1 MSTSATDVVLRLV
14 GESGEGTVT
23 LGDVMVE
30 MFTQMGLDI
39 YTFQTFPAEIK
50 GGTVM
55 YQLRARSGVTLSHGD
70 GVDIL
75 VALNDEGFALFGD
88 GLRQGGILLYNSD
101 EFVPPPDERRMDF
114 AIPITTLA
122 KERKEAIR
130 HSLEGEILKRLPA
143 PVNTVGLGALLRLV
157 SAPLDP
163 AETYLRRVF
172 GRKGDA
178 VVDMNIQALRV
189 GAQHVERQLGDRPT
203 PRVLP
208 VQQSGPRMMVTGN
221 QMLSIGAI
229 AAGLNFYA
237 GYPITP
243 ASEIME
249 FLARELPAFDG
260 NVVQA
265 EDEIAALGM
274 CLGASFAGAR
284 AMTATSGPGLSLMVE
299 QANLAGQAE
308 IPVVIVDVQRGG
320 ASTGL
325 PTKTSQGDLN
335 LAIYGMHNESP
346 RAVLACSCVEDTF
359 WTTVE
364 AFNLAEEYQIPV
376 ILLSDQSLATRRST
390 VPPPDLTHLVRT
402 DRRTPGEEE
411 LAAGY
416 LRYRDT
422 ADGISSMAIPGTP
435 NGVYTSTGIEHD
447 ESGDPGYTPEIA
459 TRMKAKRFRKMDAL
473 LAKHAHRLVRRW
485 GDNGN
490 VDVGIIAFGSTEGV
504 IREATET
511 ARADGIKVAHLH
523 LRLLHPFPRDPV
535 LQFAQ
540 RCRTILVPEVNWSGQ
555 LANWLCVNT
564 DLRFARCHKDD
575 GIPFLPSEILAE
587 IRRLADMKS
596 GGTASSPS
604 GIEVIGD
611 DDPPEGGGT
620 ASSPSGIEV
629 IGDDDPPTGGTAS
642 SPSGIEVI
650 GDDDPPEGG
659 GTASSPSGQDD
670 VRNDGVLAVASEIET
685 SSVHGA

>member
-30 MFTQMGLDI
+30 MFTQLGLDI

-70 GVDIL
+70 AVDIL

-88 GLRQGGILLYNSD
+88 GLRPGGILLYNSD
-101 EFVPPPDERRMDF
+101 EFSPPPDDGRVDY
-114 AIPITTLA
+114 ALPITSLA

-157 SAPLDP
+157 SAPLEP
-163 AETYLRRVF
+163 AEAYLRRVF

-178 VVDMNIQALRV
+178 VVDMNVQALRV
-189 GAQHVERQLGDRPT
+189 GAQHVEAQIGDRPT
-203 PRVLP
+203 PQVHP
-208 VQQSGPRMMVTGN
+208 VHQTGPRMMVTGN

-229 AAGLNFYA
+229 SAGLAFYA

-249 FLARELPAFDG
+249 FLAKELPAFGG
-260 NVVQA
+260 NVIQA

-274 CLGASFAGAR
+274 CLGASYAGVR
-284 AMTATSGPGLSLMVE
+284 SMTATSGPGLSLMVE
-299 QANLAGQAE
+299 QINLAGQAE

-325 PTKTSQGDLN
+325 PTKTSHGDLN

-359 WTTVE
+359 WTAVE
-364 AFNLAEEYQIPV
+364 GFNLAEEYQIPV

-390 VPPPDLTHLVRT
+390 VPPPDLGRLALTSRL
-402 DRRTPGEEE
+402 TPTEEE
-411 LAAGY
+411 LATGY
-416 LRYRDT
+416 LRYRET
-422 ADGISSMAIPGTP
+422 PDGISPMAIPGTP
-435 NGVYTSTGIEHD
+435 GGVYTSTGIEHD
-447 ESGDPGYTPEIA
+447 ETGDPGYTAELA
-459 TRMKAKRFRKMDAL
+459 ARMKAKRFRKMDAL
-473 LAKHAHRLVRRW
+473 AAKHARRLVRVW
-485 GDNGN
+485 GDDGD
-490 VDVGIIAFGSTEGV
+490 VDVGIVAFGSTEGV

-511 ARADGIKVAHLH
+511 ARAEGVRVAHLH
-523 LRLLHPFPRDPV
+523 LRLVQPFPLEPV
-535 LQFAQ
+535 LEFAK
-540 RCRTILVPEVNWSGQ
+540 RCKTILVPELNWSGQ
-555 LANWLCVNT
+555 LANWIRVNT
-564 DLRFARCHKDD
+564 DLRFATHHKDD
-575 GIPFLPSEILAE
+575 GIPFLPSEILAQ
-587 IRRLADMKS
+587 IRKLADQTI
-596 GGTASSPS
+596 GSPGAQS
-604 GIEVIGD
+604 PTHERCCNAAIA
-611 DDPPEGGGT
+611 EG
-620 ASSPSGIEV
+620 A
-629 IGDDDPPTGGTAS
+629 
-642 SPSGIEVI
+642 
-650 GDDDPPEGG
+650 
-659 GTASSPSGQDD
+659 
-670 VRNDGVLAVASEIET
+670 
-685 SSVHGA
+685 